1 MQKGRVKL
9 ARASQITEKK
19 VRVEGGRERRE
30 GGRRGREKRV
40 GDQGSRTNTLAQT

>member
-1 MQKGRVKL
+1 MQQGRVKL

-30 GGRRGREKRV
+30 RGVEGGELRERE
-40 GDQGSRTNTLAQT
+40 